1 MEVKSTLEVAF
12 EWFCECGA
20 FEQLRKQSKCYSAD
34 STVSHSVVKTE
45 IAANKNKLKSISLR
59 RKCINTCYY
68 FWINSCHG

>member
-34 STVSHSVVKTE
+34 STVSHGVVKLQQT
-45 IAANKNKLKSISLR
+45 KTSSISLR